1 MQPDSTFLD
10 NIPGMSV
17 LESVLQRNIQVN
29 LNKKTVKTGRLILFK
44 RIHYYIHLTFLNCKN
59 NIENYEIPIPFAIEY
74 YPENG
79 LIYFDYRIGTL
90 AKKHTDIAKKLKS
103 YREHAVQNTSN
114 FYDRILEIVT
124 VE

>member
-10 NIPGMSV
+10 DIPGMDV
-17 LESVLQRNIQVN
+17 LEHVLQRNIQVN
-29 LNKKTVKTGRLILFK
+29 LNKKIVKTGKLILFK
-44 RIHYYIHLTFLNCKN
+44 RVHYYIHLTILNCKN
-59 NIENYEIPIPFAIEY
+59 SIENYEIPIPFAVEF

-79 LIYFDYRIGTL
+79 LIYFDYRINTL
-90 AKKHTDIAKKLKS
+90 SKKHSDIAKKLRS

-114 FYDRILEIVT
+114 FYDRILEITT